1 MKKTFFTWSLAAVVG
16 TSSVFFP
23 LTNQTKAESF
33 EEKQA
38 KIKNERSSV
47 QSDISSKKNEIEK
60 LEAEQDQLDAEIK
73 SLDMKVSE
81 TAKKIKE
88 KEEQITKTKAEIESL
103 KKQIAELQMRIDE
116 RNDLLKDRA
125 KSLQESGGVISYL
138 DVLLGAQSFSDFV
151 SRISAVTTIVEADKK
166 IIEEHQRDMKMK
178 EEAEAKLNQELT
190 DLSEALK
197 EYEMLK
203 KQLDAQI
210 EEKNK
215 MLKEVAAEHDQAME
229 DLEELEEQDAFLAE
243 QARIIAEQKR
253 EYERRLA
260 EQRKASSSSSTA
272 SAPAASSSPAVNASG
287 FIWPT
292 SGYVSSKFGP
302 RDGRLHAGID
312 IAKKG
317 TVPVYAAASGTVIRA
332 YYSSSYGNVAFIS
345 HNINGQVYT
354 TVYAHLNSLGVSSG
368 QKVSQGQFVGY
379 MGNTGRSF
387 GQHLHF
393 EVHKGPWNAS
403 KSNAINPLT
412 VLP

>member
-302 RDGRLHAGID
+302 RDGEFHDGID
-312 IAKKG
+312 IAKSG